1 MLLWLYTSV
10 FCLLHIDELFKAAFN
25 TSLVYN
31 VEFNI
36 LIYLN
41 LEEFD

>member
-10 FCLLHIDELFKAAFN
+10 FCLLHIDEVSKAVFN
-25 TSLVYN
+25 TSPVYN